1 MYNSLYNVHIYNIGL
16 LVFENSMFRSLTPIE
31 EFFMNIDEP
40 NEKFTGQ
47 NLVTEKKQ
55 GTCLGDEAQ
64 KFCLFM
70 PKVMLGGK
78 MPVS

>member
-1 MYNSLYNVHIYNIGL
+1 MNRMKNLQAKIGL
-16 LVFENSMFRSLTPIE
+16 Q
-31 EFFMNIDEP
+31 
-40 NEKFTGQ
+40 K
-47 NLVTEKKQ
+47 KKQ

>member
-1 MYNSLYNVHIYNIGL
+1 
-16 LVFENSMFRSLTPIE
+16 
-31 EFFMNIDEP
+31 MNIDEP
-40 NEKFTGQ
+40 DEKSTGQ